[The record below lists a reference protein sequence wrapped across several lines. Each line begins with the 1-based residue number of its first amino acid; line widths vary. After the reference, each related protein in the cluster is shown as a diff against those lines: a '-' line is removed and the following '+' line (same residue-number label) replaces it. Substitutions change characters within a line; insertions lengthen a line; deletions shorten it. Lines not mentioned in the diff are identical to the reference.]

1 MQRNSAW
8 QRGLLLLIITGC
20 FGSALLPR
28 EASATSSKLILSPR
42 DAREVGLDSL
52 RLAVQRDGSVPLPSQ
67 LDQFIKDRAAAIQ
80 LGKALF
86 WDVQVG
92 SDGVQS
98 CASCH
103 FHAGADNRTRN
114 QFNPDRLTVVDARE
128 NDVRGYSRAP
138 LIADLRF
145 DTRQPNETLVR
156 EDFPLIKNIQSI
168 TRNANGTIGP
178 GAGNS
183 NDIMSSQGTFFTF
196 FNGVV
201 PGSVTDAGML
211 LPDPVWNVAG
221 VNVRRV
227 EPRNTPSVINAV
239 FNYANFWDGRAHP
252 RFNGFDS
259 FGDQNPFTS
268 ILSNEPGVG
277 LVDQRISLDNASLAS
292 QAMTPP
298 LSFVEMSF
306 GSPGQGNSRDL
317 VEVGI
322 KLLRRSD
329 SGVRLMPLGLQHVDR
344 RDSVLGP
351 LSNAPFRGLSVSYEE
366 LIKRAFLDKYWNST
380 ERVSFPLVTTN
391 NFSQIEVNFNLFFGL
406 AVALYEST
414 LVADQSPFD
423 RWMETGRFNIGFGPA
438 ELAGLNLFVNQGKCI
453 QCHAGPELT
462 KASVREAQQ
471 GNRIIRPMA
480 VGQGTALYD
489 LGFYNI
495 SVTPTTDDLGR
506 GGGDLFGLP
515 LAFSRQALFDR
526 QSLARFRFPIIG
538 NEQIPAVSDDG
549 APVCQDLNANGRCE
563 RTEPV
568 LPAFQRAAVDGA
580 FKTPGLRNVELTGPY
595 FHNGGVATLRQ
606 VVQFYNRGGNFC
618 SLNIKDLDPS
628 IQPLGLS
635 GLQERL
641 LVDFLVSLTDPR
653 VKFRRAPFDNPEL
666 KVPVDGMDVTGTRTI
681 RAVGAAGALFPLQP
695 FLELDPQDAIFT
707 PVGVCSKDLAATP

>member
-1 MQRNSAW
+1 MQRTSAR
-8 QRGLLLLIITGC
+8 QRGLLSLILGSC
-20 FGSALLPR
+20 LGSALLPQT
-28 EASATSSKLILSPR
+28 AVATNDKLILTPR
-42 DAREVGLDSL
+42 DAREVGLESL
-52 RLAVQRDGSVPLPSQ
+52 RVAVQRDGSVPLPSQ
-67 LDQFIKDRAAAIQ
+67 LDQFIKDREAAIQ

-86 WDVQVG
+86 WDMQVG

-114 QFNPDRLTVVDARE
+114 QFNPDRLTVVDVRE
-128 NDVRGYSRAP
+128 GDVRGYSRAP

-156 EDFPLIKNIQSI
+156 EDFPLIKSIQSFV
-168 TRNANGTIGP
+168 RNPNGTLFP
-178 GAGNS
+178 SAGNS
-183 NDIMSSQGTFFTF
+183 NDVISSHGTFFTF
-196 FNGVV
+196 FNGVR
-201 PGSVTDAGML
+201 PGSITDAGML
-211 LPDPVWNVAG
+211 LPDPVWNVGG

-227 EPRNTPSVINAV
+227 EPRNAPTVINAV
-239 FNYANFWDGRAHP
+239 FNFTNFWDGRAHP

-268 ILSNEPGVG
+268 VLANEPNLG

-306 GSPGQGNSRDL
+306 GSPAQRNSRDL

-322 KLLRRSD
+322 KLLRRSEA
-329 SGVRLMPLGLQHVDR
+329 GVRLMPLGLQRVDK
-344 RDSVLGP
+344 RDSVLGAV
-351 LSNAPFRGLSVSYEE
+351 SNAPFRGLSISYED
-366 LIKRAFLDKYWNST
+366 LIKKAFVDKYWNSE

-406 AVALYEST
+406 AVALYQST

-423 RWMETGRFNIGFGPA
+423 RWMETGHFNSGFGIT
-438 ELAGLNLFVNQGKCI
+438 ELAGLNLFVNQGECV

-471 GNRIIRPMA
+471 GKNVIRPMA
-480 VGQGTALYD
+480 MGQGTALYD
-489 LGFYNI
+489 VGFYNI
-495 SVTPTTDDLGR
+495 GITPTTDDIGR

-515 LAFSRQALFDR
+515 LGFSRQALFDR
-526 QSLARFRFPIIG
+526 QGLASFRFPIIG
-538 NEQIPAVSDDG
+538 NELIPARSAEG
-549 APVCQDLNANGRCE
+549 AAVCQDLNGNGLCE

-568 LPAFQRAAVDGA
+568 QPAFQRVAVDGA
-580 FKTPGLRNVELTGPY
+580 FKTPGLRNAELTGPY

-618 SLNIKDLDPS
+618 NLNLKDLDPS
-628 IQPLGLS
+628 IKPLGMNA
-635 GLQERL
+635 LQERF

-666 KVPVDGMDVTGTRTI
+666 MVPVDGMDALGTRTI
-681 RAVGAAGALFPLQP
+681 GAVGASGTRVPLRP
-695 FLELDPQDAIFT
+695 FLELSPQDAIFT
-707 PVGVCSKDLAATP
+707 PAGVCALEATPAP